1 VVAIRQKGSCRQGQG
16 YRGQQVLGGVLYL
29 CFFLSALQKFIAGY
43 PNLFGGADLDEGE
56 EGDADEFTTYFGF
69 LFNNKLISEFYA
81 ISIPQVFDM
90 PVTEALN
97 ALSYLKAKA
106 IYDKA
111 HSGKKPEEY

>member
-1 VVAIRQKGSCRQGQG
+1 
-16 YRGQQVLGGVLYL
+16 
-29 CFFLSALQKFIAGY
+29 
-43 PNLFGGADLDEGE
+43 
-56 EGDADEFTTYFGF
+56 
-69 LFNNKLISEFYA
+69 
-81 ISIPQVFDM
+81 M